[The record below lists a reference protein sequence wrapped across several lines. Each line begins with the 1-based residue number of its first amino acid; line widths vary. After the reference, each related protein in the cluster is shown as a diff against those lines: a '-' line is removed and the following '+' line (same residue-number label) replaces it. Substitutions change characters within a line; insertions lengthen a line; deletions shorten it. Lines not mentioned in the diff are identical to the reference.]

1 MGIRRKSEPV
11 RWSEELMQQ
20 KLVFFRSTPRFV
32 LQNLYVFGWE
42 SDVLFLSKSGYWT
55 EIEIK
60 VSRAD
65 FKADL
70 KNKIEKHRIL
80 EDEEYKYKPNQ
91 FFYAVPKGL
100 VRPEEVPKYAGLLTV
115 SEYWM
120 STHVEKPAPW
130 IHKQKISPNELELAD
145 KFYFNMTNA
154 KREAKEA
161 KRVAKE
167 LTDAYSQGLKDG
179 QRKAI
184 HSIIELASL
193 YCPFRNNT
201 EEGRIH
207 CKELNQTRFGICK
220 HGRCNYL
227 GDIEEKILLQLKTN
241 DNR

>member
-1 MGIRRKSEPV
+1 MGIRRKQEPV
-11 RWSEELMQQ
+11 KWTEELMQQ

-42 SDVLFLSKSGYWT
+42 SDILFLSKSGYWT

-70 KNKIEKHRIL
+70 KNKAEKHRYLQDVKYIL
-80 EDEEYKYKPNQ
+80 KPNQ

-100 VRPEEVPKYAGLLTV
+100 VTTDEVPDYAGLLTV
-115 SEYWM
+115 DEHWM
-120 STHVEKPAPW
+120 SPNVEKAAPW
-130 IHKQKISPNELELAD
+130 IHKQKISPNELELVD

-154 KREAKEA
+154 KREARDA

-167 LTDAYSQGLKDG
+167 LTDAYNQGIKDG
-179 QRKAI
+179 QRKTI

-193 YCPFRNNT
+193 SCPFRENT
-201 EEGRIH
+201 EEERIH

-220 HGRCNYL
+220 YGRCNYL
-227 GDIEEKILLQLKTN
+227 EDIEEKILLQLKTN
-241 DNR
+241 DSR